1 MSTPPRPPL
10 DVTAPRTELGLPP
23 LAPLF
28 KPRSVAVMGASRQ
41 PGSLGA
47 ALLHNIRTSFRGPI
61 HAVNAHADSV
71 DGLRAWPTAQAV
83 GETIDLAVIAVPAAA
98 VEAALLDAV
107 KAGVRGAVI
116 ISGGFAET
124 SAEGALWQ
132 RRLTEIAR
140 ASNLR
145 LVGPNCMGLLDTD
158 PEAPLNATFVP
169 VFPPAGNVGVMSQ
182 SGALGFAVLDYVARL
197 GLGVSSFVSVG
208 NKADVSGNDM
218 LAYWRDDPRTD
229 VIALYLESFGN
240 PRRFARLAPEVAR
253 RKPIVAV
260 KSGRSA
266 AGTRAASSHS
276 AALASLDVGIDA
288 LFEEAGVIRTDT
300 LEDLFDVVALLATQP
315 LPPGPRVGIVTN
327 AGGPG
332 ILLADACAA
341 QGLEL
346 PELEAA
352 TKVALRRFLPPQ
364 ATVSNPV
371 DMIASAGA
379 ADYEQAIAA
388 VGQDS
393 SVDAV
398 VAVYVPPLATGS
410 DLVAQGIARAASHV
424 PTKKPVLTV
433 FLSTRGTPPELAS
446 GPRGKLP
453 SFSFPENAARALG
466 AAVRYAR
473 WRSRPQGR
481 HLVLVPRVIEEA
493 RGIVQAAL
501 PADGEPAW
509 MPATAVDQLLRVIGV
524 RTATARVV
532 DPEAAPQAAAEI
544 GFPVV
549 AKAIAPGLVHR
560 SDQGAVLLDLESP
573 QEVGEAV
580 RTLRAR
586 VPGLQSVLLQSQ
598 VRGGL
603 EAIVGIVGDPSLGP
617 LVVAGLGGRE
627 VELLKDVSFRLAPV
641 TDVDAGAMLDRLRTR
656 PLLDG
661 YRGSPAGDRT
671 ALVELIQRVSALA
684 DALPEI
690 REMDLNP
697 VKVLPPGQGA
707 VVVDAR
713 VRVARSRA

>member
-1 MSTPPRPPL
+1 
-10 DVTAPRTELGLPP
+10 
-23 LAPLF
+23 
-28 KPRSVAVMGASRQ
+28 
-41 PGSLGA
+41 
-47 ALLHNIRTSFRGPI
+47 
-61 HAVNAHADSV
+61 
-71 DGLRAWPTAQAV
+71 
-83 GETIDLAVIAVPAAA
+83 
-98 VEAALLDAV
+98 
-107 KAGVRGAVI
+107 
-116 ISGGFAET
+116 
-124 SAEGALWQ
+124 
-132 RRLTEIAR
+132 
-140 ASNLR
+140 
-145 LVGPNCMGLLDTD
+145 
-158 PEAPLNATFVP
+158 
-169 VFPPAGNVGVMSQ
+169 
-182 SGALGFAVLDYVARL
+182 
-197 GLGVSSFVSVG
+197 
-208 NKADVSGNDM
+208 
-218 LAYWRDDPRTD
+218 
-229 VIALYLESFGN
+229 
-240 PRRFARLAPEVAR
+240 
-253 RKPIVAV
+253 
-260 KSGRSA
+260 
-266 AGTRAASSHS
+266 
-276 AALASLDVGIDA
+276 
-288 LFEEAGVIRTDT
+288 
-300 LEDLFDVVALLATQP
+300 
-315 LPPGPRVGIVTN
+315 
-327 AGGPG
+327 
-332 ILLADACAA
+332 
-341 QGLEL
+341 
-346 PELEAA
+346 
-352 TKVALRRFLPPQ
+352 
-364 ATVSNPV
+364 
-371 DMIASAGA
+371 
-379 ADYEQAIAA
+379 
-388 VGQDS
+388 
-393 SVDAV
+393 
-398 VAVYVPPLATGS
+398 
-410 DLVAQGIARAASHV
+410 
-424 PTKKPVLTV
+424 
-433 FLSTRGTPPELAS
+433 
-446 GPRGKLP
+446 
-453 SFSFPENAARALG
+453 
-466 AAVRYAR
+466 
-473 WRSRPQGR
+473 
-481 HLVLVPRVIEEA
+481 
-493 RGIVQAAL
+493 VQAAL